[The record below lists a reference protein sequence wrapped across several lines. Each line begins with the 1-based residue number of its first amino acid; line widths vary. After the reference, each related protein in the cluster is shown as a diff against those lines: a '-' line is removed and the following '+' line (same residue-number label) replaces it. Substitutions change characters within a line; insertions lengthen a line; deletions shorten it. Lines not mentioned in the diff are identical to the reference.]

1 MELLD
6 SHTIDVEMQTFLTNG
21 SVTHFLG
28 LREVSL
34 RNLTENFLGSM
45 TETSFEDTPPLSSLI
60 IDEDDEEEFDEE
72 DLVDDRN

>member
-1 MELLD
+1 MRPLNCD
-6 SHTIDVEMQTFLTNG
+6 QIHGVSSLT
-21 SVTHFLG
+21 STHFLG